1 MNAQVIA
8 FENESPSDLEAGVS
22 HVQDEVVP
30 AFREA
35 GVQAYWLTDRESGR
49 RLSVIL
55 WDDDD
60 AYARAMAAVAE
71 RRAADPDRH
80 RPAPA
85 WVARMEV
92 YGSSPA

>member
-1 MNAQVIA
+1 VNAQVIA
-8 FENESPSDLEAGVS
+8 FENESPADLEAGVS

-30 AFREA
+30 SFQAA
-35 GVQAYWLTDRESGR
+35 GVRAYWLADRESGR
-49 RLSVIL
+49 RLTVIL
-55 WDDDD
+55 WDDDA
-60 AYARAMAAVAE
+60 AYQAAMSAVAA

-92 YGSSPA
+92 YGTSGD